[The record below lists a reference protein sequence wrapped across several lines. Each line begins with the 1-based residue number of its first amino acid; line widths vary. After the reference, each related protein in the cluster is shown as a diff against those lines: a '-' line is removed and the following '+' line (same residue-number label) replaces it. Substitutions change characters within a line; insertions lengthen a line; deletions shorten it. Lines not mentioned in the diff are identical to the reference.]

1 MKFGSLKS
9 NEQKKLRVRA
19 FKAGNFTAVQPYD
32 IPDNALYSSENM
44 WYDKG
49 VLRTREGLSADL
61 KNIIK
66 SENPPLNDT
75 FSYKVSDN
83 SVYINGKHKKI
94 AIEDYCEDDSR
105 YYCNIFFVDAD
116 GSSTPA
122 GNFIF
127 SRITD
132 EDFYQPINI
141 LFYSGSAVNGA
152 GIFALVSSR
161 NIYNHSQTSY
171 RIYELENSLSSWREL
186 NNFYVPVVYIN
197 GRGNRYEESKSAGL
211 AYTGTPKFLE
221 SQNMLTDR
229 FKAYYTS
236 DGYSSCFRLPFTDLD
251 NDTVKC
257 RVYKNST
264 EYTDWL
270 IMEGQSSVTAI
281 FDNLEITLS
290 VDRKKG
296 MLNFTNYAGDYS
308 VPVMS
313 RYHENN
319 ICVTAGKTVKN
330 GIENAVSST
339 CCAVNGSRIVFSG
352 GTDKGRVISVRAENP
367 LYFPCDSSYKIVGED
382 GINALLNT
390 KNGILAF
397 RKNEIYALA
406 LKNGTAIN
414 SNSLLAD
421 DDSVFYNGDSFTAK
435 RISDNKGLLNK
446 YACLPCGN
454 YILWLGSDR
463 AVYAISI
470 SSYEITKLSEAV
482 DGFFDNL
489 SESEVKNV
497 FAVQNGNRY
506 LLLIGGKA
514 VIMDYGNGGLSEPAW
529 YFWSFPNTN
538 VLGGFS
544 SSGEL
549 CVFCTGTDGRVFYTA
564 KLSGA
569 EDTDISIKNNAPEIK
584 KQFVPSKAETKSF
597 DFGNMSVKKLIDSI
611 SLSAAANSKLEIF
624 INGRR
629 FDSVNLGEPDIDST
643 CGTLKSVKLLP
654 HLSPVKSLQLKLCSN
669 SAFSLGELVINYRE
683 TV

>member
-1 MKFGSLKS
+1 MNEKLQAYVEELFKYAPKTKQAVEIKEEILRNSIDRYNDLIKEGRTPEAAYNISVAGIGDVSHLIDSMIAPVSSSGYTKEEIAANEKKRTLLLAVSVAMYILSVIPPIICDELGAPEFVGATLLFVIVALATALIIYRNGIKLK
-9 NEQKKLRVRA
+9 
-19 FKAGNFTAVQPYD
+19 
-32 IPDNALYSSENM
+32 
-44 WYDKG
+44 YDK
-49 VLRTREGLSADL
+49 
-61 KNIIK
+61 
-66 SENPPLNDT
+66 
-75 FSYKVSDN
+75 SDGT
-83 SVYINGKHKKI
+83 V
-94 AIEDYCEDDSR
+94 A
-105 YYCNIFFVDAD
+105 
-116 GSSTPA
+116 
-122 GNFIF
+122 
-127 SRITD
+127 
-132 EDFYQPINI
+132 EDFKEWNRVY
-141 LFYSGSAVNGA
+141 
-152 GIFALVSSR
+152 
-161 NIYNHSQTSY
+161 
-171 RIYELENSLSSWREL
+171 
-186 NNFYVPVVYIN
+186 NFYIPTLYIN
-197 GRGNRYEESKSAGL
+197 GRGNRYEESKAAGF

-251 NDTVKC
+251 KDTVQC

-319 ICVTAGKTVKN
+319 ICVTAAKTVKN

-352 GTDKGRVISVRAENP
+352 GKDKGRVISVRAENP

-382 GINALLNT
+382 GVYALLNT

-397 RKNEIYALA
+397 RKNEIYALT

-421 DDSVFYNGDSFTAK
+421 DDSVFYNSDSFTAK

-446 YACLPCGN
+446 YACIPCGN

-463 AVYAISI
+463 AVYAVNI

-489 SESEVKNV
+489 SESEVENI

-506 LLLIGGKA
+506 LLLIGRKA

-529 YFWSFPNTN
+529 YFWSFPNTK

-569 EDTDISIKNNAPEIK
+569 EDTDISINNNAPEIK

-597 DFGNMSVKKLIDSI
+597 DFGNISLKKLIDSI
-611 SLSAAANSKLEIF
+611 SLSVAANSKLEIF

-629 FDSVNLGEPDIDST
+629 FDSLNLGEPDIDYT
-643 CGTLKSVKLLP
+643 CGTLKSVRLLP

-669 SAFSLGELVINYRE
+669 SAFSLGELIINYRE